1 MSDELKLIYS
11 WTIHQI
17 CRIVQLMMDLGGMMS
32 ELSKDQKK
40 LIKLLKKIKN
50 DYDYILGTLLDVEH
64 PDDTRELINFIEQG
78 EDVNPNSVAAY
89 SIYLSNERE
98 AP

>member
-1 MSDELKLIYS
+1 
-11 WTIHQI
+11 
-17 CRIVQLMMDLGGMMS
+17 MMYLGGMMMMS
-32 ELSKDQKK
+32 ELSKEKK
-40 LIKLLKKIKN
+40 LVKLLKQIKN

-64 PDDTRELINFIEQG
+64 PDDTRVLINFIEQG